1 MYICNMIGKIF
12 QAVLTAILLTIL
24 QSCAGTGQEDT
35 SLATLDELV
44 AQDRNASKAAIATAD
59 SAARAAAT
67 LAGTPGEFDAQLDAA
82 EAFSDIDLHKALE
95 HTLSALRV
103 SRAPGAS
110 PDSYT
115 RARLRLASLYNSQG
129 YMTKESCE
137 IFESLDTALM
147 DTPTREQYYV
157 LGVQLYNSL
166 ARRSIDSNLSARYRR
181 LASAYRD
188 SVLAISPDRVAIAA
202 NRYLTSGHSD
212 SALYLLRA
220 RLPDSPSLSPEAASV
235 YYHLAQVYITR
246 NERDSAIRYLTLSA
260 LSDLSRGSRNYRSLP
275 RLALLL
281 LERGDVDRAYRY
293 IHRSSDDAAGS
304 HASKRQIEM
313 AEYLPSIDAAY
324 ADARRRHNLLVAGAS
339 PLAAVVAA
347 VVIIAFILLRR
358 KNRQLREGAEALS
371 RSHEQLRAAYVS
383 MESLNRRI
391 AEESRVKEQYITSFM
406 ELCLSYLKKMESFRA
421 ELAKIAAQGDLKA
434 VTKAINSSRYVNR
447 EIAEFYDNFD
457 RAFLSLYPG
466 FIGSLNSLLRPEEHY
481 AATLSFSTELRIYA
495 LIWLGIN
502 ESGEIARF
510 LRCSESTVYNYRTQ
524 MRNRAMERDSF
535 EGQFSALSGH
545 DKPA

>member
-157 LGVQLYNSL
+157 LGV
-166 ARRSIDSNLSARYRR
+166 
-181 LASAYRD
+181 
-188 SVLAISPDRVAIAA
+188 
-202 NRYLTSGHSD
+202 
-212 SALYLLRA
+212 
-220 RLPDSPSLSPEAASV
+220 
-235 YYHLAQVYITR
+235 
-246 NERDSAIRYLTLSA
+246 
-260 LSDLSRGSRNYRSLP
+260 
-275 RLALLL
+275 
-281 LERGDVDRAYRY
+281 
-293 IHRSSDDAAGS
+293 
-304 HASKRQIEM
+304 
-313 AEYLPSIDAAY
+313 
-324 ADARRRHNLLVAGAS
+324 
-339 PLAAVVAA
+339 
-347 VVIIAFILLRR
+347 
-358 KNRQLREGAEALS
+358 
-371 RSHEQLRAAYVS
+371 
-383 MESLNRRI
+383 
-391 AEESRVKEQYITSFM
+391 
-406 ELCLSYLKKMESFRA
+406 
-421 ELAKIAAQGDLKA
+421 
-434 VTKAINSSRYVNR
+434 
-447 EIAEFYDNFD
+447 
-457 RAFLSLYPG
+457 
-466 FIGSLNSLLRPEEHY
+466 
-481 AATLSFSTELRIYA
+481 
-495 LIWLGIN
+495 
-502 ESGEIARF
+502 
-510 LRCSESTVYNYRTQ
+510 
-524 MRNRAMERDSF
+524 
-535 EGQFSALSGH
+535 
-545 DKPA
+545 

>member
-1 MYICNMIGKIF
+1 
-12 QAVLTAILLTIL
+12 
-24 QSCAGTGQEDT
+24 
-35 SLATLDELV
+35 
-44 AQDRNASKAAIATAD
+44 
-59 SAARAAAT
+59 
-67 LAGTPGEFDAQLDAA
+67 
-82 EAFSDIDLHKALE
+82 
-95 HTLSALRV
+95 
-103 SRAPGAS
+103 
-110 PDSYT
+110 
-115 RARLRLASLYNSQG
+115 
-129 YMTKESCE
+129 
-137 IFESLDTALM
+137 
-147 DTPTREQYYV
+147 
-157 LGVQLYNSL
+157 
-166 ARRSIDSNLSARYRR
+166 
-181 LASAYRD
+181 
-188 SVLAISPDRVAIAA
+188 
-202 NRYLTSGHSD
+202 
-212 SALYLLRA
+212 
-220 RLPDSPSLSPEAASV
+220 
-235 YYHLAQVYITR
+235 
-246 NERDSAIRYLTLSA
+246 
-260 LSDLSRGSRNYRSLP
+260 
-275 RLALLL
+275 
-281 LERGDVDRAYRY
+281 
-293 IHRSSDDAAGS
+293 
-304 HASKRQIEM
+304 
-313 AEYLPSIDAAY
+313 
-324 ADARRRHNLLVAGAS
+324 
-339 PLAAVVAA
+339 
-347 VVIIAFILLRR
+347 
-358 KNRQLREGAEALS
+358 
-371 RSHEQLRAAYVS
+371 